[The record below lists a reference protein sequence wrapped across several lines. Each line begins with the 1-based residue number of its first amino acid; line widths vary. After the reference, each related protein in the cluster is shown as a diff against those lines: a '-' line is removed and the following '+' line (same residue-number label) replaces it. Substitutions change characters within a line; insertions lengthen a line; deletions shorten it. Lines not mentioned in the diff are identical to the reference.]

1 MRLLRF
7 FILHSLRDMGRNRTR
22 TAFALVCVATGVAAV
37 VALRSLGFMVADEL
51 TSNLAEM
58 NRGDLRLTATHDIG
72 NLADRS
78 AQGWI
83 VFSDEA
89 VAAMRS
95 WANREGVDLTVAR
108 TNAVSS
114 VRHLVQGGARG
125 TAPVLALFIE
135 PELYPFY
142 GAITLDDGRSLAEAF
157 DENAAGRLAARIAPQ
172 VSAVAAL
179 GASPGAGSMGL
190 AWATY
195 PTYRITH
202 ARPAVISSNL
212 RRASTLALREGDVL
226 RIGASDVLFVVA
238 GVAPASAETILS
250 TPQTALID
258 FVYLPFDDL
267 VLLGDRPLPDQVYV
281 KAPLG
286 RDVSALDKS
295 LLATLEGR
303 IRTDDNLDET
313 LSRVSVAALEEQNV
327 ETADVIDDMILVM
340 GLSSLLIGGI
350 GIINT
355 MLVVVSRR
363 TLEIAVLK
371 TLGLKAYR
379 VTTLF
384 LIEAALMGLIGSLLG
399 ILAGVALSYAVKSVG
414 EEAFSLAL
422 VWRLYPEA
430 MLSGLFLGM
439 IITVLFGFLPTLIA
453 GQVRPAIVLRPNEA
467 QMPAA
472 GLLQTLAT
480 LIVMIGVL
488 GLLVSSIVDD
498 SITINPVYMIAGGGA
513 LIGLFLGV
521 IIANL
526 GVGRP
531 IPDYYQFRL
540 PRRFERLDNRITGG
554 TGALVALLPGGRD
567 LDRRERGRVALT
579 LSLHGLRQIALLY
592 GALAV
597 GAALASGIMLIVA
610 ESWRPL
616 QLGEVKPP
624 GWTLTAIR
632 QGDALW
638 VAAWLALTTGLAL
651 LIRWYGRPLASL
663 IALGTIG
670 VTAGAG
676 IGLLAGR
683 ALERL
688 LTGTT
693 VWDTL
698 SAQATGVVLVEG
710 ALALLGAI
718 FLGYWLLVWAI
729 GKLPPSILLAVMA
742 LTLMLAVAAVGS
754 LIAGQAPLALAVIAA
769 LAALGGAWLW
779 RRHAPVAAKPMTTRA
794 EVASNERG
802 EPGPGAM
809 ALLSSGLLLGGV
821 LLAGTQVRGLR
832 QAAIVVG
839 GVAFVLLWRALRRR
853 LNVDGRLVLREMSG
867 RRTRVA
873 STLLGL
879 SVGVAGLSLVSLT
892 TGAVSHLLEIQL
904 AERAEGN
911 LLVISRAPQ
920 QAGAIREALDG
931 LDTVEHYSQFT
942 TYRAAL
948 ESINGEPPGFDH
960 PGPFGMGGRNA
971 AGSAGAAGSSGAE
984 SGPEGRQDPFIMILS
999 ERTSLADLPRYQ
1011 MVEGRQLTPADAGKN
1026 LIMLRQSLF
1035 TEHLGLGVGDQLRYR
1050 FRSRDR
1056 DSDGVVITL
1065 EVVGVVAMQSAQAGF
1080 GDQYLLPPGTLP
1092 DEVESLNLVT
1102 IVQVSEDD
1110 PAHMDQALAALSDV
1124 PGAIPIELSALTQLI
1139 ESLIEQLNAIPTLV
1153 AWLALL
1159 AGTAIIA
1166 NTVALA
1172 TQERRRQIGVMK
1184 AVGLKGRRVLGML
1197 MIENGLIGLLAGL
1210 IGAGVGLIVT
1220 VAVVLASQS
1229 PDDLGRLLELST
1241 IGWLI
1246 LVGIGVAISAA
1257 LLSAWGAAAEKPM
1270 NVLRYE

>member
-78 AQGWI
+78 ASGWI

-95 WANREGVDLTVAR
+95 WARREGVELTVAR

-114 VRHLVQGGARG
+114 VRHLVQGKASG
-125 TAPVLALFIE
+125 TAPILSLFVE

-142 GAITLDDGRSLAEAF
+142 GSITLEDGRALAEAF
-157 DENAAGRLAARIAPQ
+157 DENPSERLTARIAPQ
-172 VSAVAAL
+172 ASAVAAL
-179 GASPGAGSMGL
+179 GASPGTGSMGL

-195 PTYRITH
+195 PTYRIAH
-202 ARPAVISSNL
+202 VRPVVISSNL
-212 RRASTLALREGDVL
+212 RRASTLSLKEGDVL
-226 RIGASDVLFVVA
+226 RIGASDVLYVVA
-238 GVAPASAETILS
+238 GVVPASSETILS

-267 VLLGDRPLPDQVYV
+267 ALLGDRPLPDQVYV

-286 RDVSALDKS
+286 RDAGALDES
-295 LLATLEGR
+295 LIATLEGR
-303 IRTDDNLDET
+303 IRTDGNLDET
-313 LSRVSVAALEEQNV
+313 LSRVSVAALEEQNA

-384 LIEAALMGLIGSLLG
+384 LVEAALMGLIGSLLG
-399 ILAGVALSYAVKSVG
+399 IVAGVLLSYLVKSVG

-422 VWRLYPEA
+422 VWRPYPEA

-488 GLLVSSIVDD
+488 GLLVSSIVND

-513 LIGLFLGV
+513 LVGLFLGI

-531 IPDYYQFRL
+531 IPDYYRFRL
-540 PRRFERLDNRITGG
+540 PRRFERLDNWITGG
-554 TGALVALLPGGRD
+554 VGAFASLFHAGRG
-567 LDRRERGRVALT
+567 LDRRERGRAALT
-579 LSLHGLRQIALLY
+579 LGLRGLRQIVLLY

-597 GAALASGIMLIVA
+597 GAALASALMLIAA

-616 QLGEVKPP
+616 QLGETKPP
-624 GWTLTAIR
+624 GWILTAIR
-632 QGDALW
+632 QEDTLW
-638 VAAWLALTTGLAL
+638 VAAWLALTVSLGL
-651 LIRWYGRPLASL
+651 LIRWLGRPLASL

-670 VTAGAG
+670 VTAGGG

-683 ALERL
+683 GLERL
-688 LTGTT
+688 LDGTAA
-693 VWDTL
+693 WDTL

-718 FLGYWLLVWAI
+718 FVGYWLLVWAI
-729 GKLPPSILLAVMA
+729 GKLPPSVLLAIMA

-754 LIAGQAPLALAVIAA
+754 LIGGQAPLALAA
-769 LAALGGAWLW
+769 LAIVAALGGAWLW
-779 RRHAPVAAKPMTTRA
+779 RRRSAVPTSPAGAQARA
-794 EVASNERG
+794 VPNGRG
-802 EPGPGAM
+802 GPDPGAT
-809 ALLSSGLLLGGV
+809 ALISGGLLLGGV
-821 LLAGTQVRGLR
+821 LLAGTQVQGLR
-832 QAAIVVG
+832 QAAIVAG
-839 GVAFVLLWRALRRR
+839 GVAFALLWRALRRR
-853 LNVDGRLVLREMSG
+853 LSVDGRLILREMSG

-892 TGAVSHLLEIQL
+892 TGAVSHILEIQL
-904 AERAEGN
+904 SERAEGN

-920 QAGAIREALDG
+920 QAGAIREALSG
-931 LDTVEHYSQFT
+931 LDGVEHYSQFT
-942 TYRAAL
+942 TYRAVL
-948 ESINGEPPGFDH
+948 ESINGEPPVFEH
-960 PGPFGMGGRNA
+960 PGPFNMGGGNDDQSA
-971 AGSAGAAGSSGAE
+971 EDAGDSGGAT
-984 SGPEGRQDPFIMILS
+984 GPGGENPFVMILS
-999 ERTSLADLPRYQ
+999 ERASLEDLPRYQ

-1026 LIMLRQSLF
+1026 LIMLRQSFL
-1035 TEHLGLGVGDQLRYR
+1035 TERMGLGAGDQLRYR

-1080 GDQYLLPPGTLP
+1080 GDQYLLPPDTLP
-1092 DEVESLNLVT
+1092 GEVESLNLVT

-1110 PAHMDQALAALSDV
+1110 PAYMDQALVALSDV
-1124 PGAIPIELSALTQLI
+1124 PGAIPVELSALTQLI
-1139 ESLIEQLNAIPTLV
+1139 ESLLEQLKAIPTLV

-1229 PDDLGRLLELST
+1229 PDELGRLLELST

-1246 LVGIGVAISAA
+1246 LVGIGVAIGAA